1 MRIHGRISLAAAL
14 LWAGMAHSADKP
26 DAAKTKA
33 DDGKIIMLTGSNGKA
48 HKCQVLRTYK
58 HPSGGMAME
67 VKDLETGETMT
78 VVDNSGTSTAATT
91 TTTSAKTTTTTKSAT
106 PTTAQLAA
114 TTSMMPKSKAG
125 DSDPIMQ
132 PKELASGKALK
143 QLNGDTAKPA
153 KTDKK
158 SEMSASAASK
168 RSSGKSAEAKAQSS
182 GPAIAIATVPPME
195 ASRHPDPVIRLIGCL
210 RDDMMPSMREIAA
223 ESLAQS
229 SGRTR
234 SEVIAALAEA
244 AEKDPAPTV
253 RACCVRCL
261 TAISTSSPECMAALL
276 KIKADSD
283 SMIRPASS
291 MSK

>member
-14 LWAGMAHSADKP
+14 LWAGMAHAADKP
-26 DAAKTKA
+26 EAAKTKA

-48 HKCQVLRTYK
+48 HKCQILRTYK

-78 VVDNSGTSTAATT
+78 VVDNSGTPTAGMT
-91 TTTSAKTTTTTKSAT
+91 TTTSAKTTTATKAET

-114 TTSMMPKSKAG
+114 TTTTMPKSKAG

-132 PKELASGKALK
+132 PKEVASTKAQK
-143 QLNGDTAKPA
+143 QLTGETGKPA
-153 KTDKK
+153 KADKK
-158 SEMSASAASK
+158 SETSASAGSK
-168 RSSGKSAEAKAQSS
+168 RWGGKPAEVKVASS
-182 GPAIAIATVPPME
+182 GPAIAIAAVPPME
-195 ASRHPDPVIRLIGCL
+195 ASQHPDPVIRLIGCL

-229 SGRTR
+229 QGRAR
-234 SEVIAALAEA
+234 PEVIAALAEA

-261 TAISTSSPECMAALL
+261 TTMSASSPECMAALH
-276 KIKADSD
+276 KVKAGSD
-283 SMIRPASS
+283 SMIRTASS
-291 MSK
+291 NSK